1 MLRHM
6 IIGAAVIATA
16 LSGCASAA
24 GQPSAEEL
32 RAADANIVAAA
43 AGAMPPQRTVKAL
56 RTGGEHPTIIQ
67 SGTARVT
74 VDGTL
79 LNMPGPV
86 YCFTNQGV
94 TQLLINVGPKR
105 VSGGHAMVK
114 LDPSSLAVQ
123 MFDIQTRELIILLH
137 EEDNVGEQIKATRN
151 DDSFHI
157 EGEGSGRDGTVVKT
171 MTYVVDVDCAPGW
184 ASA

>member
-16 LSGCASAA
+16 LSGCASAT

-43 AGAMPPQRTVKAL
+43 AGAMPPQRAVKAL
-56 RTGGEHPTIIQ
+56 KTGGGHPNIIQ

-94 TQLLINVGPKR
+94 TQLLINVGPKK

-114 LDPSSLAVQ
+114 LDPDSLAVQ
-123 MFDIQTRELIILLH
+123 MFDIQTVELIILLH
-137 EEDNVGEQIKATRN
+137 QEDNVGDQIKATRN

-157 EGEGSGRDGTVVKT
+157 EGEGSGHDSGVEKT
-171 MTYVVDVDCAPGW
+171 MTYVVDVNCAPGW
-184 ASA
+184 ATG

>member
-6 IIGAAVIATA
+6 IVGASVIATA
-16 LSGCASAA
+16 LSGCASAT

-43 AGAMPPQRTVKAL
+43 AGAMPPQRTVNAL
-56 RTGGEHPTIIQ
+56 RAGGGHPNIIQ

-74 VDGTL
+74 VDGTV

-86 YCFTNQGV
+86 YCFTNKGV
-94 TQLLINVGPKR
+94 TQVLINVGPKR

-123 MFDIQTRELIILLH
+123 MFDIQTPELIILLH

-157 EGEGSGRDGTVVKT
+157 EGEGPGIDSGVNKT